1 MATERDVDPLVP
13 QRTVLMVMDMQHD
26 FCDRSGVFARHG
38 FDVSGIDE
46 IVPRIAAV
54 LLACRAA
61 KIPIVATKLTILED
75 IDGTAMGLGH
85 LKHLRPFL
93 ADEGFRE
100 GSVGQGLHPG
110 LPTPDYQVRKWGHS
124 ALFQSELEKVLR
136 SLRATELVFTGI
148 ATNGAVEATAR
159 DAVVREFRVR
169 TLSDCV
175 AAYDREL
182 HLASLKSLG
191 FIGELE
197 TCASFLHRLA
207 A

>member
-1 MATERDVDPLVP
+1 M
-13 QRTVLMVMDMQHD
+13 VLMVMDMQAD
-26 FCDRSGVFARHG
+26 FCDRTGVFARHG

-46 IVPRIAAV
+46 IVPRIAEV
-54 LLACRAA
+54 MRACRTA

-85 LKHLRPFL
+85 LQHLRPFL

-100 GSVGQGLHPG
+100 GSVGQGMHPG
-110 LPTPDYQVRKWGHS
+110 LPAPDYQVRKWGHS
-124 ALFQSELEKVLR
+124 ALFQTELEKILR

-159 DAVVREFRVR
+159 DVVVREYRVR
-169 TLSDCV
+169 TLTDCV
-175 AAYDREL
+175 AGYDLEL
-182 HLASLKSLG
+182 HRASLRNLG

-197 TCASFLHRLA
+197 TSASFLRRLA